1 MRKLAIMLGFC
12 LLGSTLTSCAL
23 PNAISNFVDS
33 IEHETGGSKKIEYTD
48 EAKKSGFLLE
58 QPTTGAGIGKDEF
71 LIQGSIAETK
81 AGDQLLVRISKEGQ
95 VGEKVISIKD
105 KKFRQ
110 PVPLFYGKGKHEV
123 EILIPDPSKKNYYFS
138 AARFTVENTSSIQQV
153 PMRYNPSFYKEYGVT
168 LEQPI
173 AGGKIYD
180 GKVLLQGSVEPPSKD
195 TKPVKYLVVR
205 ADKGEDKSNYYI
217 PVKDQKF
224 SQWIP
229 LRFGAG
235 DYKVQLTV
243 GDLHYSPVVSF
254 EVKNSVT
261 ADLRDLLPGSGM
273 ESDNPEIISLSKQ
286 ITANASSPMEK
297 ARAIYKH
304 VATNVSY
311 DLKKKDNYWDDGAIK
326 TLREGK
332 GICHDYALTTIA
344 LLRASEIPARYIG
357 GNAGEPH
364 AWVEAK
370 IGDKWIT
377 MDPTWGSG
385 YSVGKKFVKAYDP
398 SYFNPNP
405 ASFNKTHKK
414 SEVIY

>member
-1 MRKLAIMLGFC
+1 MILGVC

-23 PNAISNFVDS
+23 PTVISNYVDS
-33 IEHETGGSKKIEYTD
+33 IGSEAGNKKIEYTD
-48 EAKKSGFLLE
+48 EAKKSGFTLE
-58 QPTTGAGIGKDEF
+58 QPTTGVVVGKEEV
-71 LIQGSIAETK
+71 LIQGSLAEAK
-81 AGDQLLVRISKEGQ
+81 AGDQILVRISKDGKSGQ
-95 VGEKVISIKD
+95 KIISIKD

-110 PVPLFYGKGKHEV
+110 AVPLYYGKGKHEV
-123 EILIPDPSKKNYYFS
+123 EVLIPGDSKTDYYYS
-138 AARFTVENTSSIQQV
+138 ATRFTVENSSSLQQI
-153 PMRYNPSFYKEYGVT
+153 PMGYNSSFYRQYGVT

-173 AGGKIYD
+173 AGGKTYD
-180 GKVLLQGSVEPPSKD
+180 GKVLLQGTVDPPSKS
-195 TKPVKYLVVR
+195 TKQVEYLVVR

-217 PVKDQKF
+217 PVKDRKF

-243 GDLHYSPVVSF
+243 GDLHYSPVVDL
-254 EVKNSVT
+254 EVKNSVS

-273 ESDNPEIISLSKQ
+273 ESDDPQIIALSKK
-286 ITANASSPMEK
+286 ITANENSPMEK

-311 DLKKKDNYWDDGAIK
+311 DMKKDRNYWDDGALK
-326 TLREGK
+326 TLRERK
-332 GICHDYALTTIA
+332 GICHDYALTTVA
-344 LLRASEIPARYIG
+344 LLRAIEIPARYIG
-357 GNAGEPH
+357 GDAGEPH

-370 IGDKWIT
+370 IGDKWIP

-385 YSVGKKFVKAYDP
+385 YSAGKKFVKAYDP

-405 ASFNKTHKK
+405 ASFKKTHKK
-414 SEVIY
+414 PEVIY

>member
-1 MRKLAIMLGFC
+1 MRKLAIILSFC

-23 PNAISNFVDS
+23 PNAVSNFVDS
-33 IEHETGGSKKIEYTD
+33 IENEGSKKIEYTD
-48 EAKKSGFLLE
+48 EAKKSGFSLE
-58 QPTTGAGIGKDEF
+58 QPTTGIVVGKEEV
-71 LIQGSIAETK
+71 LIQGSLGETK
-81 AGDQLLVRISKEGQ
+81 AGDQIVVRISKDGQ
-95 VGEKVISIKD
+95 SGEKIISIKD

-110 PVPLFYGKGKHEV
+110 AVPLFYGKGKHEV
-123 EILIPDPSKKNYYFS
+123 QILIPDHSREDYYYP
-138 AARFTVENTSSIQQV
+138 ATRFTVENTSSLQQI
-153 PMRYNPSFYKEYGVT
+153 PMGYNSSFYKQYGVT

-173 AGGKIYD
+173 AGGKTYD
-180 GKVLLQGSVEPPSKD
+180 GKVLLQGSVEPPAKGA
-195 TKPVKYLVVR
+195 KQVEYLVVR
-205 ADKGEDKSNYYI
+205 ADKREDKANYYI
-217 PVKDQKF
+217 PVKDKKF

-243 GDLHYSPVVSF
+243 GDLHYSPVV
-254 EVKNSVT
+254 ELKVKNSVT

-273 ESDNPEIISLSKQ
+273 ESDDPEIISLSKK
-286 ITANASSPMEK
+286 ITANENSPMEK
-297 ARAIYKH
+297 ARAIYKY

-311 DLKKKDNYWDDGAIK
+311 DMKKKQNYWDDGALK
-326 TLREGK
+326 TLRERK

-357 GNAGEPH
+357 GDAGEPH

-385 YSVGKKFVKAYDP
+385 YSTGKKFVKEYNP

-405 ASFNKTHKK
+405 ASFKKTHKR